1 MTMKPSAVRVINPI
15 LTTHVQGYKQPDLV
29 GDALFPPVPVEVS
42 GGQIL
47 EFGKEAFMKYAT
59 RRAPGAGTK
68 RISFGYLGKPYALLN
83 EALEAPVPREY
94 LRDASQ
100 VPGIDLGTRATNLVM
115 KVLHRAKEEDQ
126 AALAL
131 NAANYD
137 VNHKIALA
145 GADKWSD
152 PASDP
157 ISQVEDYKEAVRAS
171 TGMYPNT
178 MLLSALAFRAMK
190 TNPKIKEQFKYTTP
204 DAITAEMLKALFELD
219 KLVVGKGVNASDNGA
234 FSDIWGNNAVLAYV
248 PLSPSGLEEPSYG
261 YTYTMTGHPLV
272 EEAYYDNNAK
282 SWIYGVG
289 FERAPVL
296 SGITSGF
303 LIQNPK

>member
-1 MTMKPSAVRVINPI
+1 MKPSAARVINPI
-15 LTTHVQGYKQPDLV
+15 LTTHVQGYRQPDLV
-29 GDALFPPVPVEVS
+29 GDALFPTVPVEVS
-42 GGQIL
+42 GGQVL

-59 RRAPGAGTK
+59 RRAPGSGTK
-68 RISFGYLGKPYALLN
+68 RIAFGYLGKPYALLN

-94 LRDASQ
+94 LRDANL
-100 VPGIDLGTRATNLVM
+100 VPGIDLATRATNLVM
-115 KVLHRAKEEDQ
+115 KVLLRAKEEEQ

-137 VNHKIALA
+137 ANHKIALA
-145 GADKWSD
+145 GTDKWSD

-171 TGMYPNT
+171 TGVYPNT
-178 MLLSALAFRAMK
+178 LLLSAQAFRAMK

-204 DAITAEMLKALFELD
+204 DAITADMLKALFELD
-219 KLVVGKGVNASDNGA
+219 RVAVGKGVNATDAGV

-248 PLSPSGLEEPSYG
+248 PLTPSGLEEPSFG

-272 EEAYYDNNAK
+272 EEPYYDNNAK
-282 SWIYGVG
+282 SWVYGVG
-289 FERAPVL
+289 YERVPVL
-296 SGITSGF
+296 TGITAGF
-303 LIQNPK
+303 LIQTPK